1 MAKQKKDIFKTAT
14 EKLKKNHILQALILS
29 TLIVNNAPLSATNQ
43 QSTEL
48 TAIEE
53 TTSPDLII
61 DCPEEYLDEAEKL
74 KTLLYELQTQ
84 SQYGEY
90 LISQLAENK
99 TTIRLTKTNGSN
111 MYYNNNIYLNV
122 DKIKNAQSNYEKRSV
137 KDSIAH
143 EATHM
148 LQNKLG
154 IMQKIQDLPPK
165 EAICMYL
172 FTEFDATIKAYL
184 STNPYY
190 ETDTVKKIT
199 STLNAITNITSYAMN
214 SYIEKAISMY
224 ANRPYIPNHTPA
236 NEIMDMFNSMGV
248 FPKLDLNNILNVIY
262 EKIPENYKEK
272 INAENEK
279 YYANV
284 NKILNQQEILQS

>member
-29 TLIVNNAPLSATNQ
+29 TLIVNNAPLSATNS

-48 TAIEE
+48 TPIEE
-53 TTSPDLII
+53 TSSPDLII

-74 KTLLYELQTQ
+74 KSLLYELQTQ

-99 TTIRLTKTNGSN
+99 TTIKLTKTNGSN

-122 DKIKNAQSNYEKRSV
+122 DKIKNAQSDYDKRSV

-154 IMQKIQDLPPK
+154 IMQEIQNLPPK

-172 FTEFDATIKAYL
+172 FTEFDAIIKAYL

-214 SYIEKAISMY
+214 SYIERAISMY
-224 ANRPYIPNHTPA
+224 ANRPYIPNHKTT

-248 FPKLDLNNILNVIY
+248 FPKLDLSNILNVIY

-272 INAENEK
+272 INAEDEK

-284 NKILNQQEILQS
+284 TKILKQQETLQS